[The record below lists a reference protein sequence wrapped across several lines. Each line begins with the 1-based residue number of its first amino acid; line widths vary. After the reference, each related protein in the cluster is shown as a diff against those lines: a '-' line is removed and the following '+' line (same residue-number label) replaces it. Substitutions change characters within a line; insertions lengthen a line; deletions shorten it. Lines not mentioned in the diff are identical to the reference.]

1 MAAAAS
7 TGDQSGNY
15 LGLMVACTI
24 IAVIF
29 VIAAVVWIRFHGY

>member
-15 LGLMVACTI
+15 LGTIVAFAI

-29 VIAAVVWIRFHGY
+29 VIAAVVWIHFHGY